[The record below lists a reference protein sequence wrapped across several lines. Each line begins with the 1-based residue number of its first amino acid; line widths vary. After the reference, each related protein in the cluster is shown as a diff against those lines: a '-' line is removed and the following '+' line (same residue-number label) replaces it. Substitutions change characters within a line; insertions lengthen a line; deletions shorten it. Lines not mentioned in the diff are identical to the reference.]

1 MSGPQ
6 AVNQEDETAF
16 VKNFIRDIPPV
27 TRVIFFG
34 TLICTTLSLG
44 GLIPV
49 TLFILDWEA
58 ITSRF
63 AIWIPLLSPLHAGA
77 AGFQF
82 LIHLY
87 FMYTYSK
94 QVENNQFFGRS
105 AAYAWMLVI
114 CLSVITPLGFLLSFP
129 IAGPAMLISIMHLW
143 GRAAGETRVTLY
155 GIVPIPAKF
164 LSLAVVGLNTVLS
177 GKLSMAD
184 LSGLLAGQ
192 VYYFLDS
199 VYPTLENGRNV
210 IFVPVWFE
218 RFVTYLENAGGRLLN
233 LGVNNTPVSGPRSGG
248 SVGGSFSTVPRG
260 SASGD
265 RRPGFTSAQPRA
277 SASSGRYNWGS
288 GRTLGS
294 S

>member
-6 AVNQEDETAF
+6 AVNREDETAF

-27 TRVIFFG
+27 TRVLFFG
-34 TLICTTLSLG
+34 TLLCTALSLG
-44 GLIPV
+44 GILP
-49 TLFILDWEA
+49 TSLFIINWQA
-58 ITSRF
+58 IAYRF
-63 AIWIPLLSPLHAGA
+63 AIWIPFLSPLHAGA

-94 QVENNQFFGRS
+94 QVENNQFFGHS
-105 AAYAWMLVI
+105 AAYSWMLVV
-114 CLSVITPLGFLLSFP
+114 CLGVITLMGFIFGFP
-129 IAGPAMLISIMHLW
+129 FAGPALLISIMHLW
-143 GRAAGETRVTLY
+143 GRAAGDTRVTLY

-164 LSLAVVGLNTVLS
+164 LSLAVVGLNTVLN

-184 LSGLLAGQ
+184 VSGLLAGQ
-192 VYYFLDS
+192 VYYFLDT
-199 VYPTLENGRNV
+199 VYPTLPNGRNV
-210 IFVPVWFE
+210 IFVPMWFE
-218 RFVTYLENAGGRLLN
+218 RIVTYLEDAGGRALG
-233 LGVNNTPVSGPRSGG
+233 LGVTNTSVTGPSSGG
-248 SVGGSFSTVPRG
+248 TYSSAPRG

-265 RRPGFTSAQPRA
+265 RRPGLTRAQPRA
-277 SASSGRYNWGS
+277 GSSSGRYNWGT